1 MCPLES
7 LRGVIQ
13 VLAAQ
18 RRTRFTA
25 TSQRGTLDRPN
36 VTFFGPRSCLVTI
49 PKSEPWGPMITSTA
63 QNRQRRSGLTMVELL
78 LVITVVG
85 IVTAI
90 GLPNVNTTIRQ
101 RRVIAASSA
110 LASDVEA
117 AYTLAARQRRPVRLT
132 YQSSTGEVRVADR
145 ASGTVYRRRALRMS
159 SEYHLDG
166 VTMLPPVVDV
176 FPTGLSSA
184 AFSVRLTNGSFQ
196 RQIVVGRTG
205 LTRVIV
211 P

>member
-1 MCPLES
+1 
-7 LRGVIQ
+7 
-13 VLAAQ
+13 
-18 RRTRFTA
+18 
-25 TSQRGTLDRPN
+25 
-36 VTFFGPRSCLVTI
+36 
-49 PKSEPWGPMITSTA
+49 
-63 QNRQRRSGLTMVELL
+63 MVELL
-78 LVITVVG
+78 IVVTVLG

-90 GLPNVNTTIRQ
+90 GLPNVNATIRQ

-132 YQSSTGEVRVADR
+132 YHSSTGEVRVADR
-145 ASGTVYRRRALRMS
+145 ASGTVYRRRPLRMS
-159 SEYHLDG
+159 SEYHLDA

-184 AFSVRLTNGSFQ
+184 AFSVRLTNGSYQ